1 MNSNTDLYQDDM
13 PRIDK
18 AAQAGQT
25 VSHEQEELGP
35 KLHSLSLTTETELAH
50 FLHHNRLLRAPS
62 KFRVVVPK
70 IISNQMVT
78 GTFCYEIQGGALVYV
93 VLCLSCTKAH
103 NYLAITYFPS
113 H

>member
-35 KLHSLSLTTETELAH
+35 KLHSLSLTTETLNLPI
-50 FLHHNRLLRAPS
+50 FS
-62 KFRVVVPK
+62 
-70 IISNQMVT
+70 
-78 GTFCYEIQGGALVYV
+78 
-93 VLCLSCTKAH
+93 
-103 NYLAITYFPS
+103 ITTDY
-113 H
+113 